1 MNSYTSVPFLDL
13 GAAYLELKEEIEAT
27 IQEVLRS
34 GRYVGGP
41 IVADF
46 EEKYA
51 IATGAAHCIG
61 VGNGL
66 DALHLTLTALGIGPG
81 DEVLVPSNTFI
92 ATWLAV
98 SHCGATPIPVEPD
111 PITYTIDPSK
121 LEMAISSRTRAIIPV
136 HLYGHPADLDPIMVV
151 ARKHGL
157 AVVEDGAQAH
167 GALYKGRP
175 IGSHGNPVAWS
186 FYPGKN
192 LGALGDGGAVTTDDP
207 VLQDRIR
214 ELGNY
219 GSRQKYVHELIGFN
233 SRLDPVQAAVLR
245 VKLAYM
251 EDWNERR
258 RRLAQRYKEAL
269 ATTPLTLPAVAPWAN
284 PVWHLFVIR
293 HSHRDDLQRYLTELG
308 IGTLIHYPLPPHK
321 QKAYRHLYGTKD
333 LPIAESASNQVL
345 SLPIWPQL
353 STYQQDY
360 IIYCIT
366 EFYKKQI
373 IKY

>member
-136 HLYGHPADLDPIMVV
+136 HLYGHPADLDPIITI
-151 ARKHGL
+151 AKRHGL
-157 AVVEDGAQAH
+157 TVVEDGAQAH

-192 LGALGDGGAVTTDDP
+192 LGAIGDGGAVTTDDP
-207 VLQDRIR
+207 ALQDRIR

-219 GSRQKYVHELIGFN
+219 GSRKKYVHDRIGFN
-233 SRLDPVQAAVLR
+233 SRLDPVQAAILSI
-245 VKLAYM
+245 KLTHL
-251 EDWNERR
+251 ENWNKRR
-258 RRLAQRYKEAL
+258 RRFAQLYREGLAHL
-269 ATTPLTLPAVAPWAN
+269 SSLTLPSVAPWAN
-284 PVWHLFVIR
+284 PAWHLFVIR
-293 HSHRDDLQRYLTELG
+293 HPRRNELKQYLDNAG
-308 IGTLIHYPLPPHK
+308 IETLIHYPTPPY
-321 QKAYRHLYGTKD
+321 QQNAYYNLYKTFHSTITD
-333 LPIAESASNQVL
+333 IQASQIL
-345 SLPIWPQL
+345 SLPIGPHL
-353 STYQQDY
+353 SS
-360 IIYCIT
+360 
-366 EFYKKQI
+366 KQI
-373 IKY
+373 DYVISRIKKFTT